1 MQVIKEGWVLK
12 HRANLG
18 EFMCTQNTTT
28 PKMYVSEK
36 SAISSANYHAEYS
49 NDGVSVYKP
58 VKAFIVVEGDSDAIP
73 F

>member
-12 HRANLG
+12 HQEMLW

-28 PKMYVSEK
+28 PKLYVSER

-49 NDGVSVYKP
+49 NNGVSVYKP
-58 VKAFIVVEGDSDAIP
+58 VRAFIVIEGDSDAIP